1 MLILSISYIVK
12 RFTFAPPNPP
22 KYQIKKNESN
32 NKDEIFFLIETRNL
46 KLAYRKIEPVKLD
59 IKYTKVKD
67 IKNNK
72 YIPILIITPKIELN
86 ICIIYCQGNNGD
98 LGTSLFEC
106 HEIACKCSSTVV
118 TFEYPGYGV
127 CKEERIEEAEF
138 FHRIKVIYMYII
150 NKLNFNPNRIF
161 LYGFSLGTGIVF
173 DFACKKEY
181 PVAGMILQS
190 PFLSILRIIYNVK
203 KTKYFDL
210 FNNCDKAKNI
220 CTDILFLHGNK
231 DKTIPYTHGRI
242 LSELIP
248 KQYFYNFLTVDGA
261 DHNNLIKKCQ
271 NEVFD
276 YIKVFMSE
284 CIAKARRKIQYNN
297 YMAKHFLRQRKNLY
311 LESENQDLNDE
322 KESNEINNG
331 YHEKNKANTFSNFK
345 INNIYS
351 ESSEEEL
358 KHNIN
363 NKFNNKNFI
372 YKESP
377 NFETLSKKKDLNS
390 DFSSTNNNINKG
402 KNPSE
407 MNKKYYHVIIGTSNM
422 KNNKDTFWTIYKKNR
437 NIKNNKLDN
446 NYFHEKRNSLFN
458 ITSSNICINNNK
470 N

>member
-46 KLAYRKIEPVKLD
+46 KLAYRKIDPVKLD

-377 NFETLSKKKDLNS
+377 NFETPSKNKDLNS

-402 KNPSE
+402 KNSSQ
-407 MNKKYYHVIIGTSNM
+407 MDKKYYHVIIGTSNM
-422 KNNKDTFWTIYKKNR
+422 KDNKDTFWTIYKKNR

-446 NYFHEKRNSLFN
+446 NYFHEKRNSLVN